1 MSVLKKIL
9 FVGKF
14 NVIFQDINNYFE
26 NLFSV
31 QLCVDNAEMVKNMM
45 KVKQPELVVVS
56 LIGISSDA
64 EKLFTEL
71 QTDYP
76 NVPVI
81 CIGTDSELNM
91 HMNYINSEQFT
102 RLTRPIN
109 NEDILDAICK
119 ILDVTYK
126 DGMIVDN
133 KTARK
138 LILLVDD
145 DGMQL
150 RAHNGMLKDKYDI
163 RMATSGMQA
172 LTLIGK
178 KKPDLIFLDYEMPVC
193 DGRMTLEMIR
203 ELEEAKDI
211 PVVFLTG
218 VNDKEHIQAVL
229 KLKPSGY
236 LLKPADP
243 EMIFGIIDKIFG

>member
-1 MSVLKKIL
+1 MWFFRIL
-9 FVGKF
+9 
-14 NVIFQDINNYFE
+14 II
-26 NLFSV
+26 
-31 QLCVDNAEMVKNMM
+31 
-45 KVKQPELVVVS
+45 
-56 LIGISSDA
+56 
-64 EKLFTEL
+64 
-71 QTDYP
+71 
-76 NVPVI
+76 
-81 CIGTDSELNM
+81 
-91 HMNYINSEQFT
+91 
-102 RLTRPIN
+102 
-109 NEDILDAICK
+109 IL
-119 ILDVTYK
+119 
-126 DGMIVDN
+126 

-150 RAHNGMLKDKYDI
+150 RTLNGMLKDNYDI

-218 VNDKEHIQAVL
+218 VNDKEHIQAYLNL
-229 KLKPSGY
+229 KLRV
-236 LLKPADP
+236 
-243 EMIFGIIDKIFG
+243 IFWNLRILRWFLG

>member
-1 MSVLKKIL
+1 MISLKKIL

-31 QLCVDNAEMVKNMM
+31 QLCVDNAEMVKSMM

-71 QTDYP
+71 QAEYP

-81 CIGTDSELNM
+81 CIGTESELNS
-91 HMNYINSEQFT
+91 HINYISTEQFT
-102 RLTRPIN
+102 RLIRPIT

-119 ILDVTYK
+119 ILNVTYK
-126 DGMIVDN
+126 DNMIIDN
-133 KTARK
+133 AARK

-150 RAHNGMLKDKYDI
+150 RALNGMLKDKYDI

-236 LLKPADP
+236 LLKPAEP
-243 EMIFGIIDKIFG
+243 ELIFGIIDKIFG

>member
-1 MSVLKKIL
+1 MISLKKIL

-31 QLCVDNAEMVKNMM
+31 QLCVDNAEMVKSMM

-71 QTDYP
+71 QAEYP

-81 CIGTDSELNM
+81 CIGTESELNS
-91 HMNYINSEQFT
+91 HINYISTEQFT
-102 RLTRPIN
+102 RLIRPIT

-119 ILDVTYK
+119 ILNVTYK
-126 DGMIVDN
+126 DNMIIDN
-133 KTARK
+133 AARK

-150 RAHNGMLKDKYDI
+150 RALNGMLKDKYDI

-229 KLKPSGY
+229 RLKPSGY
-236 LLKPADP
+236 LLKPAEP
-243 EMIFGIIDKIFG
+243 EMIFGIIEKIFG